1 MLGDSPQPVELD
13 TMGPALIG
21 NRDLDQAAQGGPFGG
36 NDPGQFVLLEVL
48 DAAMLPEIYIR

>member
-1 MLGDSPQPVELD
+1 VLGDSPQPVELD

-48 DAAMLPEIYIR
+48 HAAMLPEI